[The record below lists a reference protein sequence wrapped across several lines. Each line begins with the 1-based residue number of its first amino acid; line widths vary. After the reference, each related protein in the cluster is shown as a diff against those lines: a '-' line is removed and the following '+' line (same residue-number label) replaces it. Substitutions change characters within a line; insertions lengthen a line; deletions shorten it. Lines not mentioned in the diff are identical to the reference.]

1 MLNDLSILN
10 HFRMGMGHDTHRL
23 AEGLPLVLGGVLIE
37 TSPKGAVAH
46 SDGDVVWHALVDAL
60 LGATALGDIG
70 DHFPPDD
77 ATWHK
82 AEGVALWRL
91 ACQAVQQ
98 QRGAFTLLNVDVT
111 IHLEA
116 PKLKGYKLKIREQ
129 LSKDLALAKNNICVK
144 AKTAE
149 GLDAVGQGE
158 AIVASVGLLL
168 ALKEA

>member
-1 MLNDLSILN
+1 MLNDLSLLSQLRI
-10 HFRMGMGHDTHRL
+10 GQGHDTHRL
-23 AEGLPLVLGGVLIE
+23 AAGLPLMLGGVLIK
-37 TSPKGAVAH
+37 TSPRGAVAH

-77 ATWHK
+77 PTWHK

-98 QRGAFTLLNVDVT
+98 HRGQFSFLNVDVT

-116 PKLKGYKLKIREQ
+116 PKLKGYKAMIREC
-129 LSKDLALAKNNICVK
+129 LATELNLPTDRVSVK

-149 GLDAVGQGE
+149 GLGAVGQGE
-158 AIVASVGLLL
+158 AITAEATLLL
-168 ALKEA
+168 VLQQA